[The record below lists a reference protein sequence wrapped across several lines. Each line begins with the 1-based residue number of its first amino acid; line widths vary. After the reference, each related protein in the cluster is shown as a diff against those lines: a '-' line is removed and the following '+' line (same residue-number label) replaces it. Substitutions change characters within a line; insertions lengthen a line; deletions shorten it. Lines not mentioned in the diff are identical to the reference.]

1 MLGYLILLSVD
12 QVTEINTSVTEQNIK
27 DLPYT
32 PYLYIHKV
40 QKDTKTI
47 LNKETSCFVA
57 CQLSLKMLVSIGQW
71 ALIKLAGNTKAEK
84 FFLMHSHEDYAHAK
98 PVADKKT
105 AMVLWI
111 QL

>member
-57 CQLSLKMLVSIGQW
+57 CQLSLKMLVKHWTMSFDQISRQHQGRKIFSN
-71 ALIKLAGNTKAEK
+71 AFT
-84 FFLMHSHEDYAHAK
+84 
-98 PVADKKT
+98 
-105 AMVLWI
+105 
-111 QL
+111 